1 MLGCTDEEQLGWSTG
16 QGRVIYTYN
25 AADFCRL
32 HSAYV
37 SEGRNH
43 RGIIIGD
50 QQTASIG
57 TEMRGLLKV
66 SEAKT
71 AEVMENSLVF
81 LSSWA

>member
-16 QGRVIYTYN
+16 QGRVIYSYN

-43 RGIIIGD
+43 RG
-50 QQTASIG
+50 T
-57 TEMRGLLKV
+57 LLHQRPQ
-66 SEAKT
+66 
-71 AEVMENSLVF
+71 LRPD
-81 LSSWA
+81 